1 LTCGRQPEQQAADV
15 PGEARLAGA
24 AAVSLALIRSPSG
37 VADIEETED
46 GFKITFRRSNTGERQ
61 TAAEP

>member
-1 LTCGRQPEQQAADV
+1 M
-15 PGEARLAGA
+15 
-24 AAVSLALIRSPSG
+24 SLALIRSPSG